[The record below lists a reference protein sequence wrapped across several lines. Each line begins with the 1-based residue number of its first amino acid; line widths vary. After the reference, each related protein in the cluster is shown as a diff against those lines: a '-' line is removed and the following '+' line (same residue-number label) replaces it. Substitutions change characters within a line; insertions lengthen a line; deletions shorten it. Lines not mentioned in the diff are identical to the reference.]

1 MITRMRCVACV
12 LFSLAALRSNALI
25 NDFDGDCQ
33 KLFGIRYFSAWT
45 RKPTSGWWPSFSS
58 IPYLGHSYILKYEY
72 KEFLASQPAWVE
84 EYFDTQNKRAKILA
98 VSLGVEFAD
107 IYDYKSQKV
116 MSYRA
121 RKPSTS
127 GSDLRSQAECGIY
140 DLKTFQ
146 SKYLHLRFPCRTK
159 NSEKCDMPTADE
171 VLRYGTRYS
180 YKYKDDVISKEP
192 RNIGSKLYT
201 ACVKD
206 EFINGTYESYYYWGG
221 GDLSF
226 RFPSGEKSMPV
237 CVEQRGEYYENKYKA

>member
-1 MITRMRCVACV
+1 MIMRMRCVACV
-12 LFSLAALRSNALI
+12 LFSLVSSSLAYAFILTI
-25 NDFDGDCQ
+25 FDGDCQ
-33 KLFGIRYFSAWT
+33 KLFWYSYIFLRGLGSQHQ
-45 RKPTSGWWPSFSS
+45 GCGPSFSS

-171 VLRYGTRYS
+171 VLRYGARYS
-180 YKYKDDVISKEP
+180 YKYKDDVISIET
-192 RNIGSKLYT
+192 RNIESKLLHKL
-201 ACVKD
+201 VSRM
-206 EFINGTYESYYYWGG
+206 N
-221 GDLSF
+221 L
-226 RFPSGEKSMPV
+226 
-237 CVEQRGEYYENKYKA
+237 

>member
-1 MITRMRCVACV
+1 MIMRMRCVACV
-12 LFSLAALRSNALI
+12 LLSLATLRSNAFI

-33 KLFGIRYFSAWT
+33 KLFGNRYFSAWT
-45 RKPTSGWWPSFSS
+45 QKPTSGWSPSFSS

-116 MSYRA
+116 MSYKA

-127 GSDLRSQAECGIY
+127 GSDLKTQAECGIY
-140 DLKTFQ
+140 DLKTFK
-146 SKYLHLRFPCRTK
+146 SRYLHLRFPCATK
-159 NSEKCDMPTADE
+159 SSTTCDMPTASE
-171 VLRYGTRYS
+171 VLRFGPSYS
-180 YKYKDDVISKEP
+180 YQLKNELTSTDT
-192 RNIGSKLYT
+192 RNIKHKLYT

-206 EFINGTYESYYYWGG
+206 QFINGTYESYYYWGG
-221 GDLSF
+221 EDLSF
-226 RFPSGEKSMPV
+226 RFPSGEKKMPV
-237 CVEQRGEYYENKYKA
+237 HVEQRRRIL